1 MFTMPKNVKGG
12 AENAATLTFPGTL
25 KINAPGFLLSGT
37 LQVPAA
43 IDECPSGGLRL
54 TAALMEMIG
63 YCIIDLLG
71 KLHEQMNGFFYVRN
85 YLLKRKCSM
94 KGKLFSGALQLQ
106 QCSCAGRQR
115 QAAGHFPE
123 GGKAMK
129 NTSIKKICT
138 LCCLITMIALF
149 IPCAGMGEA
158 SAFAYPYGVFLGITD
173 NLAQFGDYE
182 IVVIDA
188 QYFSGE
194 EIERFRNE
202 GHQVYTYLNIGSLE
216 DFRDYYEDYK
226 DLSLGE
232 YEHWEEEVWVDVS
245 SRKWQ
250 DLILQELVPGLLEKQ
265 VDGFFVDN
273 CDVYYEYPEQ
283 KILDGLG
290 VIMQELVATGKEVII
305 NSGDC
310 FMDAWCEQGGMWD
323 QVITGINQESVFS
336 SILWDENAFGRQEE
350 EDHEYF
356 VSYITRYGEMG
367 ARIFLLEY
375 TLDEELVREIDQY
388 CREHGFIYFVSHT
401 LELVG

>member
-1 MFTMPKNVKGG
+1 
-12 AENAATLTFPGTL
+12 
-25 KINAPGFLLSGT
+25 
-37 LQVPAA
+37 
-43 IDECPSGGLRL
+43 
-54 TAALMEMIG
+54 
-63 YCIIDLLG
+63 
-71 KLHEQMNGFFYVRN
+71 
-85 YLLKRKCSM
+85 
-94 KGKLFSGALQLQ
+94 
-106 QCSCAGRQR
+106 
-115 QAAGHFPE
+115 
-123 GGKAMK
+123 MK

-138 LCCLITMIALF
+138 LFCLITMIALF

-173 NLAQFGDYE
+173 NLARFGDYE
-182 IVVIDA
+182 
-188 QYFSGE
+188 E
-194 EIERFRNE
+194 
-202 GHQVYTYLNIGSLE
+202 
-216 DFRDYYEDYK
+216 YK
-226 DLSLGE
+226 DISLGE

-375 TLDEELVREIDQY
+375 TLDEELVREIDRY

>member
-1 MFTMPKNVKGG
+1 
-12 AENAATLTFPGTL
+12 
-25 KINAPGFLLSGT
+25 
-37 LQVPAA
+37 
-43 IDECPSGGLRL
+43 
-54 TAALMEMIG
+54 
-63 YCIIDLLG
+63 
-71 KLHEQMNGFFYVRN
+71 
-85 YLLKRKCSM
+85 
-94 KGKLFSGALQLQ
+94 
-106 QCSCAGRQR
+106 
-115 QAAGHFPE
+115 
-123 GGKAMK
+123 
-129 NTSIKKICT
+129 
-138 LCCLITMIALF
+138 MIALF

-216 DFRDYYEDYK
+216 DFRDYYEEYK

-356 VSYITRYGEMG
+356 VTYLPAGIHPRRG
-367 ARIFLLEY
+367 AGQGDRPVLQGAWLHLLRIAYPGTGRLIPEKGKNVNRPRPKLVPAAVCCHFISGNS
-375 TLDEELVREIDQY
+375 TLAHE
-388 CREHGFIYFVSHT
+388 
-401 LELVG
+401 

>member
-1 MFTMPKNVKGG
+1 M
-12 AENAATLTFPGTL
+12 
-25 KINAPGFLLSGT
+25 LSGT
-37 LQVPAA
+37 LQVPDA

-54 TAALMEMIG
+54 TAVLMEMIG
-63 YCIIDLLG
+63 YYIIVLLG
-71 KLHEQMNGFFYVRN
+71 KLHEQMNGFFYARDH
-85 YLLKRKCSM
+85 LLKKKCIM
-94 KGKLFSGALQLQ
+94 KGMLFPRTLLLAAVFL
-106 QCSCAGRQR
+106 CGRKR
-115 QAAGHFPE
+115 LTAGHFPE

-216 DFRDYYEDYK
+216 DFRDYYEEYK

-232 YEHWEEEVWVDVS
+232 YEHWEEEAWVDVS

-375 TLDEELVREIDQY
+375 TLDEELVREIDRY

>member
-1 MFTMPKNVKGG
+1 
-12 AENAATLTFPGTL
+12 
-25 KINAPGFLLSGT
+25 
-37 LQVPAA
+37 
-43 IDECPSGGLRL
+43 
-54 TAALMEMIG
+54 
-63 YCIIDLLG
+63 
-71 KLHEQMNGFFYVRN
+71 
-85 YLLKRKCSM
+85 
-94 KGKLFSGALQLQ
+94 
-106 QCSCAGRQR
+106 
-115 QAAGHFPE
+115 
-123 GGKAMK
+123 MK

-138 LCCLITMIALF
+138 LFCLITMIALF

-216 DFRDYYEDYK
+216 DFRDYYEEYK

-336 SILWDENAFGRQEE
+336 SMNTSCPTLPATVRWAHVSSCWNTPSTRSWSGRSTGTAGSMASST
-350 EDHEYF
+350 
-356 VSYITRYGEMG
+356 SYRIPWNWSADSGERKECEQAAAQAG
-367 ARIFLLEY
+367 AGCCRLSFYI
-375 TLDEELVREIDQY
+375 RKQY
-388 CREHGFIYFVSHT
+388 IGT
-401 LELVG
+401 

>member
-1 MFTMPKNVKGG
+1 
-12 AENAATLTFPGTL
+12 
-25 KINAPGFLLSGT
+25 
-37 LQVPAA
+37 
-43 IDECPSGGLRL
+43 
-54 TAALMEMIG
+54 
-63 YCIIDLLG
+63 
-71 KLHEQMNGFFYVRN
+71 
-85 YLLKRKCSM
+85 
-94 KGKLFSGALQLQ
+94 
-106 QCSCAGRQR
+106 
-115 QAAGHFPE
+115 
-123 GGKAMK
+123 MK

-202 GHQVYTYLNIGSLE
+202 GHQIYTYLNIGSLE
-216 DFRDYYEDYK
+216 DFRDYYEEYK
-226 DLSLGE
+226 DISLGE

-310 FMDAWCEQGGMWD
+310 FMDA
-323 QVITGINQESVFS
+323 
-336 SILWDENAFGRQEE
+336 
-350 EDHEYF
+350 
-356 VSYITRYGEMG
+356 
-367 ARIFLLEY
+367 
-375 TLDEELVREIDQY
+375 
-388 CREHGFIYFVSHT
+388 
-401 LELVG
+401 

>member
-1 MFTMPKNVKGG
+1 M
-12 AENAATLTFPGTL
+12 
-25 KINAPGFLLSGT
+25 
-37 LQVPAA
+37 
-43 IDECPSGGLRL
+43 
-54 TAALMEMIG
+54 
-63 YCIIDLLG
+63 
-71 KLHEQMNGFFYVRN
+71 
-85 YLLKRKCSM
+85 
-94 KGKLFSGALQLQ
+94 
-106 QCSCAGRQR
+106 
-115 QAAGHFPE
+115 
-123 GGKAMK
+123 
-129 NTSIKKICT
+129 
-138 LCCLITMIALF
+138 
-149 IPCAGMGEA
+149 
-158 SAFAYPYGVFLGITD
+158 
-173 NLAQFGDYE
+173 
-182 IVVIDA
+182 
-188 QYFSGE
+188 
-194 EIERFRNE
+194 
-202 GHQVYTYLNIGSLE
+202 
-216 DFRDYYEDYK
+216 
-226 DLSLGE
+226 
-232 YEHWEEEVWVDVS
+232 DVS

-375 TLDEELVREIDQY
+375 TLDGELVKEIDEF

>member
-1 MFTMPKNVKGG
+1 MKTTAFKRIR
-12 AENAATLTFPGTL
+12 TLF
-25 KINAPGFLLSGT
+25 
-37 LQVPAA
+37 
-43 IDECPSGGLRL
+43 
-54 TAALMEMIG
+54 
-63 YCIIDLLG
+63 
-71 KLHEQMNGFFYVRN
+71 
-85 YLLKRKCSM
+85 
-94 KGKLFSGALQLQ
+94 
-106 QCSCAGRQR
+106 
-115 QAAGHFPE
+115 
-123 GGKAMK
+123 
-129 NTSIKKICT
+129 
-138 LCCLITMIALF
+138 CLILATALF
-149 IPCAGMGEA
+149 LPCAGAEEA
-158 SAFAYPYGVFLGITD
+158 SAFLYPYGVFLGIND
-173 NLAQFGDYE
+173 NLAQFKDYE

-194 EIERFRNE
+194 EIDSFRSE

-216 DFRDYYEDYK
+216 DFRDYYEEYR

-245 SRKWQ
+245 QQKWQ
-250 DLILQELVPGLLEKQ
+250 DLILKELVPELLEKH

-290 VIMQELVATGKEVII
+290 VIMQELVATGKDVII

-310 FMDAWCEQGGMWD
+310 FMDAWCEQGGTWD

-336 SILWDENAFGRQEE
+336 SILWDDDKFGRQEE

-367 ARIFLLEY
+367 AKIFLLEY
-375 TLDEELVREIDQY
+375 TLDEELVKEIDEF

>member
-1 MFTMPKNVKGG
+1 MKTTAFKRIR
-12 AENAATLTFPGTL
+12 TLF
-25 KINAPGFLLSGT
+25 
-37 LQVPAA
+37 
-43 IDECPSGGLRL
+43 
-54 TAALMEMIG
+54 
-63 YCIIDLLG
+63 
-71 KLHEQMNGFFYVRN
+71 
-85 YLLKRKCSM
+85 
-94 KGKLFSGALQLQ
+94 
-106 QCSCAGRQR
+106 
-115 QAAGHFPE
+115 
-123 GGKAMK
+123 
-129 NTSIKKICT
+129 
-138 LCCLITMIALF
+138 CLILAIALF
-149 IPCAGMGEA
+149 LPCAGAEEA
-158 SAFAYPYGVFLGITD
+158 SAFLHPYGVFLGIND
-173 NLAQFGDYE
+173 NLAQFKDYE

-194 EIERFRNE
+194 EIESFRSE

-216 DFRDYYEDYK
+216 DFRDYYEEYK

-245 SRKWQ
+245 QQKWQ
-250 DLILQELVPGLLEKQ
+250 DLVLNVLVPELLEKH

-290 VIMQELVATGKEVII
+290 VIMQELVATGKDVII

-310 FMDAWCEQGGMWD
+310 FMDAWCEQGGTWD

-336 SILWDENAFGRQEE
+336 SILWDEDKFGRQEE

-356 VSYITRYGEMG
+356 VSYITRYGDMG
-367 ARIFLLEY
+367 AKIFLLEY
-375 TLDEELVREIDQY
+375 TLDGELVKEIDEF